1 MADFDLDLGAI
12 EENLDVDED
21 HPDGRIVLDI
31 LDGETPPGEWVDLV
45 DAGHVLVLSLEGPLE
60 ELAADFAPDI
70 DEAGGSIVHFR
81 DFLIVAPSTVV
92 IDTDRL

>member
-45 DAGHVLVLSLEGPLE
+45 DAGHVLVLSIEGPLE
-60 ELAADFAPDI
+60 ELAADFAPAV

-81 DFLIVAPSTVV
+81 DFLVVAPSTVT

>member
-12 EENLDVDED
+12 EEDLEDDEERR
-21 HPDGRIVLDI
+21 DGRIVLDI
-31 LDGETPPGEWVDLV
+31 LDGETPPQEWIGLV
-45 DAGHVLVLSLEGPLE
+45 EEGHVLVLSVEGSLE

-81 DFLIVAPSTVV
+81 DFLIAAPPTVT